1 MFILVSGISGAGK
14 TTLINNTLLLT
25 ENFCYPQCVTTR
37 EKRIND
43 KENRYIFVSKEEFNY
58 FVQEEKLL
66 EYQFYRNNYYG
77 TLIDTYSEI
86 QKQGKIAITDMGYEG
101 IINVKKRVDDVVN
114 ICVDTEIDLAISRL
128 EKRGEN
134 INTIQSRIEN
144 IEDEKRKLLLLADYI
159 VANNTTIDNMMDDF
173 NYILKKRRIIK

>member
-14 TTLINNTLLLT
+14 TTLINNVLLVT
-25 ENFCYPQCVTTR
+25 EKFCYPQCVTTR
-37 EKRIND
+37 EKRISD
-43 KENRYIFVSKEEFNY
+43 KENRYIFVSKEEFNF
-58 FVQEEKLL
+58 FVQEGRLL

-77 TLIDTYSEI
+77 TLTDTYYEI

-101 IINVKKRVDDVVN
+101 IISVKKRVDDVVN
-114 ICVDTEIDLAISRL
+114 ICIDTEIDLAISRL

-134 INTIQSRIEN
+134 FKTIQSRIEK

-159 VANNTTIDNMMDDF
+159 IVNNTTIDNMMDGF
-173 NYILKKRRIIK
+173 NNILKKKRVIK